1 MTAEK
6 TKESKKAKESKK
18 PKDTKETKKVK
29 EEKPKFSIGGLIKK
43 LFGGFEMTWKRLII
57 FAVLAGV
64 YTALMALLVPD
75 GNSFHDIAV
84 TVEAWVLLAIIVI
97 ANCKKPLEAAIK
109 TFVFFLI
116 SQPLVYL
123 LQVPFNAYGWGI
135 FAYYPYW
142 FKITLLTFPGA
153 FVGWYIKKDNI
164 VAGIIFSVAAAIL
177 IMTGVGYVSGFSH
190 YFPNHLLS
198 AIYCFAI
205 IPIMAYGLFSKKESR
220 ITVFLLSIATLVAA
234 MITIGGGKM
243 YESYRSLSDYGFEYG
258 NEPYVQYYSGTKKGE
273 VVVLDTGE
281 YYNLKLSGYSG
292 GEYKFT
298 LEDETGK
305 QLHFQYHFDNEQ
317 LVLEEVK
324 GGD

>member
-1 MTAEK
+1 MV
-6 TKESKKAKESKK
+6 AKESKEDRK
-18 PKDTKETKKVK
+18 PETAKKVK
-29 EEKPKFSIGGLIKK
+29 KEKVTLGSLIRKP
-43 LFGGFEMTWKRLII
+43 FGGFEMTWKRLII
-57 FAVLAGV
+57 FAVLAGI
-64 YTALMALLVPD
+64 YTALMAILVPD

-177 IMTGVGYVSGFSH
+177 IMTGVGYVSGFPH

-205 IPIMAYGLFSKKESR
+205 VPVMTYGLFSKKESR

-234 MITIGGGKM
+234 MILIGDGKM

-273 VVVLDTGE
+273 VVILDTGE
-281 YYNLKLSGYSG
+281 YYNLKLNGYSD
-292 GEYKFT
+292 GEYEFT
-298 LEDETGK
+298 IEDNSGK
-305 QLHFQYHFDNEQ
+305 KLNFRYHIDNDQLI
-317 LVLEEVK
+317 LEEIK
-324 GGD
+324 

>member
-1 MTAEK
+1 MVAKE
-6 TKESKKAKESKK
+6 TKESKEDRK
-18 PKDTKETKKVK
+18 PETAKKVK
-29 EEKPKFSIGGLIKK
+29 NEKVTLGSLIRK

-64 YTALMALLVPD
+64 YTALMAILVPD

-177 IMTGVGYVSGFSH
+177 IMTGVGYVSGFPH

-205 IPIMAYGLFSKKESR
+205 VPVMTYGLFSKKESR

-234 MITIGGGKM
+234 MIIIGDGKM

-273 VVVLDTGE
+273 VVILDTGE
-281 YYNLKLSGYSG
+281 YYNLKLNGYSD
-292 GEYKFT
+292 GEYEFT
-298 LEDETGK
+298 IEDNSGK
-305 QLHFQYHFDNEQ
+305 KLNFRYYIDNDQLI
-317 LVLEEVK
+317 LEEIK
-324 GGD
+324 

>member
-1 MTAEK
+1 MVAKK
-6 TKESKKAKESKK
+6 TKESKEDRK
-18 PKDTKETKKVK
+18 PETTKKVK
-29 EEKPKFSIGGLIKK
+29 NKKVTLGSLIRK

-57 FAVLAGV
+57 FAVLAGI
-64 YTALMALLVPD
+64 YTALMAILVPD

-177 IMTGVGYVSGFSH
+177 IMTGVGYVSGFPH

-205 IPIMAYGLFSKKESR
+205 VPVMTYGLFSKKESR

-234 MITIGGGKM
+234 MIIIGGGKM

-273 VVVLDTGE
+273 VVILDTGE
-281 YYNLKLSGYSG
+281 YYNLKLNGYSD
-292 GEYKFT
+292 GEYEFT
-298 LEDETGK
+298 IEDNSGK
-305 QLHFQYHFDNEQ
+305 KLNFRYYIDNDQLI
-317 LVLEEVK
+317 LEEIK
-324 GGD
+324 

>member
-1 MTAEK
+1 MVAKE
-6 TKESKKAKESKK
+6 TKESKEDRK
-18 PKDTKETKKVK
+18 PETAKKVK
-29 EEKPKFSIGGLIKK
+29 KEKVTLGSLIRK
-43 LFGGFEMTWKRLII
+43 LFGGFEMTWKSLII
-57 FAVLAGV
+57 FAVLAGI
-64 YTALMALLVPD
+64 YTALMAILVPD

-177 IMTGVGYVSGFSH
+177 IMMGVGYVSGFPH

-205 IPIMAYGLFSKKESR
+205 VPVMTYGLFSKKESR

-234 MITIGGGKM
+234 MIIIGGGKM

-273 VVVLDTGE
+273 VVILDTGE
-281 YYNLKLSGYSG
+281 YYNLKLNGYSD
-292 GEYKFT
+292 GEYEFT
-298 LEDETGK
+298 IEDNSGK
-305 QLHFQYHFDNEQ
+305 KLNFRYYIDNDQLI
-317 LVLEEVK
+317 LEEIK
-324 GGD
+324 

>member
-1 MTAEK
+1 MTMEK
-6 TKESKKAKESKK
+6 TKELEKA
-18 PKDTKETKKVK
+18 KDTKETKEVK

-57 FAVLAGV
+57 FAILAGV

-84 TVEAWVLLAIIVI
+84 TVEAWVLLAIIII

-135 FAYYPYW
+135 FTFYPYW

-164 VAGIIFSVAAAIL
+164 IAGIIFSVAAAIL
-177 IMTGVGYVSGFSH
+177 ILTGVGYISGFPNN
-190 YFPNHLLS
+190 FPNHLLS

-205 IPIMAYGLFSKKESR
+205 IPIMAYGLFSKKEPR
-220 ITVFLLSIATLVAA
+220 ITTFLLSVITLVGVLIA
-234 MITIGGGKM
+234 IGGGQM
-243 YESYRSLSDYGFEYG
+243 YETYHSLSEYG
-258 NEPYVQYYSGTKKGE
+258 VEYGSKPYIQYFSGTKKGG
-273 VVVLDTGE
+273 VIIIDAGDW
-281 YYNLKLSGYSG
+281 YNMRLNGYGG

-298 LEDETGK
+298 VEDETGK

>member
-1 MTAEK
+1 MVAKE
-6 TKESKKAKESKK
+6 TKESKEDRK
-18 PKDTKETKKVK
+18 PETAKKVK
-29 EEKPKFSIGGLIKK
+29 KEKTTLGSLIRK

-64 YTALMALLVPD
+64 YTALMAILVPD

-177 IMTGVGYVSGFSH
+177 IMMGVGYVSGFPH

-205 IPIMAYGLFSKKESR
+205 VPVMTYGLFSKKESR

-234 MITIGGGKM
+234 MIIIGDGKM

-273 VVVLDTGE
+273 VVILDTGE
-281 YYNLKLSGYSG
+281 YYNLKLNGYSD
-292 GEYKFT
+292 GEYEFT
-298 LEDETGK
+298 IEDNSGK
-305 QLHFQYHFDNEQ
+305 KLNFRYHIDNDQLI
-317 LVLEEVK
+317 LEEIK
-324 GGD
+324 

>member
-1 MTAEK
+1 MV
-6 TKESKKAKESKK
+6 AKESKEDRK
-18 PKDTKETKKVK
+18 PETAKKVK
-29 EEKPKFSIGGLIKK
+29 NEKVTLGSLIRK

-57 FAVLAGV
+57 FAVLAGI
-64 YTALMALLVPD
+64 YTALMAILVPD

-109 TFVFFLI
+109 TFVFFLV

-177 IMTGVGYVSGFSH
+177 IMTGVGYVSGFPH

-205 IPIMAYGLFSKKESR
+205 VPVMTYGLFSKKESR

-234 MITIGGGKM
+234 MILIGDGKM

-273 VVVLDTGE
+273 VVILDTGE
-281 YYNLKLSGYSG
+281 YYNLKLNGYSD
-292 GEYKFT
+292 GEYEFT
-298 LEDETGK
+298 IEDNSGK
-305 QLHFQYHFDNEQ
+305 KLNFRYHIDNDQLI
-317 LVLEEVK
+317 LEEIK
-324 GGD
+324 

>member
-1 MTAEK
+1 MAAKK
-6 TKESKKAKESKK
+6 TKESKEDRK
-18 PKDTKETKKVK
+18 PETTKKVK
-29 EEKPKFSIGGLIKK
+29 NKKVTLGSLIRK

-57 FAVLAGV
+57 FAVLAGI
-64 YTALMALLVPD
+64 YTALMAILVPD

-177 IMTGVGYVSGFSH
+177 IMTGVGYVSGFPH

-205 IPIMAYGLFSKKESR
+205 VPVMTYGLFSKKESR

-234 MITIGGGKM
+234 MIIIGGGKM

-258 NEPYVQYYSGTKKGE
+258 SEPYVQYYSGTKKGE
-273 VVVLDTGE
+273 VVILDTGE
-281 YYNLKLSGYSG
+281 YYNLKLNGYSD
-292 GEYKFT
+292 GEYEFT
-298 LEDETGK
+298 IEDNSGK
-305 QLHFQYHFDNEQ
+305 KLNFRYYIDNDQLI
-317 LVLEEVK
+317 LEEIK
-324 GGD
+324 

>member
-1 MTAEK
+1 MTAKEIK
-6 TKESKKAKESKK
+6 EPKESKEDKKPKTTKKAKEEKK
-18 PKDTKETKKVK
+18 EKVTLG
-29 EEKPKFSIGGLIKK
+29 SLIKK

-84 TVEAWVLLAIIVI
+84 TVEAWVLLAVIVI

-123 LQVPFNAYGWGI
+123 LQVPFNALGWGI
-135 FAYYPYW
+135 FIYYPRW
-142 FKITLLTFPGA
+142 FGITLLTFPGA

-164 VAGIIFSVAAAIL
+164 VAGIIFSIAAAIL
-177 IMTGVGYVSGFSH
+177 IMTGVGYVSGFPH

-205 IPIMAYGLFSKKESR
+205 IPVMAYGLFSKKEPR

-234 MITIGGGKM
+234 MIIIGGGKM
-243 YESYRSLSDYGFEYG
+243 YETYRSLSDYGFEYG
-258 NEPYVQYYSGTKKGE
+258 SGPYVQYYSGTRKGE
-273 VVVLDTGE
+273 VVIIDAGDF
-281 YYNLKLSGYSG
+281 YNLKLNGYSG
-292 GEYKFT
+292 GEYEFT
-298 LEDETGK
+298 IEDDSGK
-305 QLHFQYHFDNEQ
+305 KLNFRYHIDNDQ
-317 LVLEEVK
+317 IILEEIK
-324 GGD
+324 

>member
-1 MTAEK
+1 MVAKE
-6 TKESKKAKESKK
+6 TKESKEDRK
-18 PKDTKETKKVK
+18 PETAKKVK
-29 EEKPKFSIGGLIKK
+29 NEKVALGSLIRK

-64 YTALMALLVPD
+64 YTALMAILVPD

-177 IMTGVGYVSGFSH
+177 IMTGVGYVSGFPH

-205 IPIMAYGLFSKKESR
+205 VPVMTYGLFSKKESR

-234 MITIGGGKM
+234 MIIIGDGKM

-273 VVVLDTGE
+273 VVILDTGE
-281 YYNLKLSGYSG
+281 YYNLKLNGYSD
-292 GEYKFT
+292 GEYEFT
-298 LEDETGK
+298 IEDNSGK
-305 QLHFQYHFDNEQ
+305 KLNFRYHIDNDQLI
-317 LVLEEVK
+317 LEEIK
-324 GGD
+324 